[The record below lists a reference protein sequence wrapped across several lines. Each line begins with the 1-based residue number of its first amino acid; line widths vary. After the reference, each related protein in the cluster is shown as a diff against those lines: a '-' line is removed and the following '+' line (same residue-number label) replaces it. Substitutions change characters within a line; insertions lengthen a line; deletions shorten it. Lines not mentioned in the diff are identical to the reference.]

1 MDNKYYA
8 PKTSTK
14 ENDGEKEFRWYLEE
28 LQQAGW
34 IKGFTRE
41 AETFKVMNEFSHLRE
56 IHHKTKENAL
66 ESFNLLRSINYTY
79 DFRIIWN
86 DCSLNIF
93 TELYSNKGHFRFG
106 KPPFISHRLEVAG
119 RMEIVSYVDVKPHA
133 NAMARSGG
141 KSASYY
147 TFPFV
152 QKILMFFHGL
162 YINKIIPSP
171 SNKSDG
177 VNTCLFATTFTPNRY
192 LFTEGGGALRKLHH
206 RAVTLNAFTLKKKGI
221 IDQLIKAIEKKEL
234 NNNQTG
240 LF

>member
-1 MDNKYYA
+1 MGTNFQA

-34 IKGFTRE
+34 IKQFTRE
-41 AETFKVMNEFSHLRE
+41 AETFKVMDSFQHLRE

-66 ESFNLLRSINYTY
+66 ESFNLLQGINYTY

-93 TELYSNKGHFRFG
+93 TELYSKEGHFRFG
-106 KPPFISHRLEVAG
+106 KPPFVSHRIEIGG

-171 SNKSDG
+171 ASKKDG

-192 LFTEGGGALRKLHH
+192 VFTDGGKQFRKLHH
-206 RAVTLNAFTLKKKGI
+206 RNVTLKSFTSRKKLV
-221 IDQLIKAIEKKEL
+221 IDQLIKDIEKKES
-234 NNNQTG
+234 NNNQIG